1 MLVFFNGLLKGGP
14 LKSDELA
21 DSMSFENQK
30 FKFGPIL
37 KILEATSYQSP
48 IRSGGSTKPWLTQVN
63 DQGNLVPYV
72 VKLFTKKQTLQ
83 LHPIAKEVF
92 GNILAQ
98 EFDLIIPECALIMFS
113 DTFVNDL
120 PEREALRLRE
130 IADGLKFGSKEIPN
144 SSIVDVRQQRS
155 LLKSYNMG
163 TIFAFDNL
171 VWNLDRGGARNKP
184 NLLIDDD
191 TLILIDH
198 EQIFPFAND
207 TLTPDAYV
215 MPSFDRSAWY
225 YPYDKH
231 LFYPLLKRMS
241 VPEKAS
247 LFETFQYFL
256 ENLSLSSLDSEA
268 ITLQFEG
275 IEIGNY
281 PVIREHLLQT
291 KARAGEFCKFLTT
304 LIA

>member
-1 MLVFFNGLLKGGP
+1 M
-14 LKSDELA
+14 
-21 DSMSFENQK
+21 
-30 FKFGPIL
+30 
-37 KILEATSYQSP
+37 KILEATSYLGP
-48 IRSGGSTKPWLTQVN
+48 IRSGGSTKPWLAQV
-63 DQGNLVPYV
+63 DDKGILESYV

-92 GNILAQ
+92 GNVLAQ
-98 EFDLIIPECALIMFS
+98 EFDLIVPECALINFG
-113 DTFVNDL
+113 DTFINDL

-130 IADGLKFGSKEIPN
+130 IANGLKFGSEEIPN
-144 SSIVDVRQQRS
+144 ASIIDVRQQRA
-155 LLKSYNMG
+155 LLRSYNIG

-207 TLTPDAYV
+207 TLAPDAYV
-215 MPSFDRSAWY
+215 MPSFERSAWY

-231 LFYPLLKRMS
+231 LFYPLLKRM
-241 VPEKAS
+241 PAAEKAS
-247 LFETFQYFL
+247 VFETFQYFL
-256 ENLSLSSLDSEA
+256 ENLSLNSLDEAASEL
-268 ITLQFEG
+268 IQQG

-281 PVIREHLLQT
+281 PVIRKHLLPT
-291 KARAGEFCKFLTT
+291 KARAGEFCSFLTT